1 MHHLLLGLIVAFFL
15 SFYSIPVIIYI
26 AKEKKLYDIPDERKN
41 HIQPVPLLGG
51 LGIFIGFVL
60 SSVLS
65 VSFTNYFPEFQF
77 FLASFLIV
85 FFLGIGDDIMVL
97 SPFKKFIGQLV
108 VAFILT
114 YKGHLLITDFH
125 GVLGI
130 GLLNPLVSYI
140 VSYLTILVII
150 NAFNLIDGVDGLA
163 GSLALIAALIFGT
176 WFFLNGDLSYSII
189 AFTLAGSIGAFLIYN
204 FYPAKIFMGD
214 AGSMLL
220 GLVNAILVIH
230 FIDKAPRAAILPVAS
245 SPVVGFGILLI
256 PLMDTLRVF
265 CIRIYKGR
273 SPFSADRNHIHHL
286 FLDRGFSVVATTLCI
301 AGCSILFSF
310 FSFLFQSFSG
320 VGILLCQA
328 AFFFAVILVLYLVKP
343 VTTMRV
349 VLDEKGNTVLTQK
362 KGRLVAIFSKYM
374 KPAASDED

>member
-1 MHHLLLGLIVAFFL
+1 MHHILLGLIVAFFL

-41 HIQPVPLLGG
+41 HMQPVPLLGG

-60 SSVLS
+60 SSLLS
-65 VSFTNYFPEFQF
+65 ISFSNFFPEFQY

-114 YKGHLLITDFH
+114 YKGHLLITDFQ

-130 GLLNPLVSYI
+130 GLLSPMVSYV

-163 GSLALIAALIFGT
+163 GSLALIAALVFGT
-176 WFFLNGDLSYSII
+176 WFFLNGDISYSII
-189 AFTLAGSIGAFLIYN
+189 AFSLVGSTGAFLFYN
-204 FYPAKIFMGD
+204 FHPAKIFMGD

-230 FIDKAPRAAILPVAS
+230 FIDKAPTAAVLPVSA
-245 SPVVGFGILLI
+245 SPVVGFGILVI

-265 CIRIYKGR
+265 FIRICRGR

-286 FLDRGFSVVATTLCI
+286 FLDRGFSVAATTLGI
-301 AGCSILFSF
+301 AGCSILFSV
-310 FSFLFQSFSG
+310 FSFLIPSLNG
-320 VGILLCQA
+320 TVLLLCQA
-328 AFFFAVILVLYLVKP
+328 AFFFALILVLYLVKP

-362 KGRLVAIFSKYM
+362 KGRLVAIFSKYL
-374 KPAASDED
+374 KPAASDEE